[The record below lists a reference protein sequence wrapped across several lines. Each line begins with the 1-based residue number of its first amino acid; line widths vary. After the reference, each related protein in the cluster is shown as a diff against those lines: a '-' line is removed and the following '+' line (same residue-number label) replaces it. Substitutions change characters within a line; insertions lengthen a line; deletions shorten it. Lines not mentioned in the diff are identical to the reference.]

1 MEAANEPV
9 FEDFEGT
16 DEGDG
21 VTFETSYGASGDQ
34 SRAVVAGADADVVH
48 YSLETDVTR
57 LVDEGLVAE
66 DWKDNA
72 TKGIA
77 TSSVVVFVVRTGNPE
92 GIETW
97 DDLVKPGVEI
107 ITPNPGSSGSARWNI
122 LAAWAHIT
130 GNGGSED
137 DAKAFLTKL
146 LNNTIALPG
155 SGREATTAFTDGSGD
170 VLLSYENEAILA
182 KQNGADVDYVLPA
195 GHPAHREPR
204 RRHHRRQRRRQ
215 VVPGV
220 HDRPRRSGR
229 LRRSRASGR
238 SSTVSRSA
246 TSRVPTTRPTPSR
259 RPTSCGRSTATSTAG
274 PRPPTSTS
282 ATARTATRWAS
293 SPSSS
298 RRPARWAT
306 SNDHRR
312 RTSSKGRT
320 IDAAGPASPEGRRP
334 RRTRRSTPRN
344 TLTRGAGL
352 SLGIAMVWFSLLVL
366 IPLTAVVA
374 TAAAGGWSS
383 YFSVLNNPQTWAAV
397 TLTVTQSFLVTA
409 INVVMGTVIA
419 WVLVR
424 DHFPGKAL
432 LDVVIDIP
440 FALPTIVAG
449 LILLTLYGPNSPI
462 GFALG
467 LHASRR

>member
-1 MEAANEPV
+1 MRKNFKAALIVAASAALALSACSTQSDGGDGDGGETISVNAFSVMEAANEPV

-72 TKGIA
+72 TNGIA
-77 TSSVVVFVVRTGNPE
+77 TSSVVVFVVRKGNPD

-122 LAAWAHIT
+122 LSAWAHVT

-182 KQNGADVDYVLPA
+182 KQNGADVDYVLPPDTLLIEN
-195 GHPAHREPR
+195 PATVTTDASDVAKSFLEFMTGPDAQADYAQSGFRP
-204 RRHHRRQRRRQ
+204 
-215 VVPGV
+215 VVDGV
-220 HDRPRRSGR
+220 DIGEVEGANDP
-229 LRRSRASGR
+229 AD
-238 SSTVSRSA
+238 
-246 TSRVPTTRPTPSR
+246 PFPTP
-259 RPTSCGRSTATSTAG
+259 GAAV
-274 PRPPTSTS
+274 
-282 ATARTATRWAS
+282 
-293 SPSSS
+293 
-298 RRPARWAT
+298 
-306 SNDHRR
+306 DHRR
-312 RTSSKGRT
+312 RLQRVGR
-320 IDAAGPASPEGRRP
+320 GRRQVL
-334 RRTRRSTPRN
+334 RRRRGRQP
-344 TLTRGAGL
+344 AGHHHRAPA
-352 SLGIAMVWFSLLVL
+352 GHRQGRRRVAM
-366 IPLTAVVA
+366 
-374 TAAAGGWSS
+374 TAA
-383 YFSVLNNPQTWAAV
+383 
-397 TLTVTQSFLVTA
+397 
-409 INVVMGTVIA
+409 I
-419 WVLVR
+419 R
-424 DHFPGKAL
+424 
-432 LDVVIDIP
+432 
-440 FALPTIVAG
+440 
-449 LILLTLYGPNSPI
+449 
-462 GFALG
+462 
-467 LHASRR
+467 